1 MCTRNFIWKQMEM
14 NTEITIA
21 LITLLGTNLISPMI
35 AYRQGR
41 KKNNAEATQLEYQ
54 ALEQLREF
62 HKKFYNDLSQR
73 LDELNSTTQKDRK
86 KKYSMRN
93 IIDWLS
99 GIACKDLTCPKRVD
113 LSEEDVDKI
122 TQETSFV
129 EPNLTVNGTKTKEE
143 STRA

>member
-1 MCTRNFIWKQMEM
+1 MCTRNFILQQMQM

-21 LITLLGTNLISPMI
+21 LISLLGSSIIGPYI
-35 AYRQGR
+35 GYRQGR

-62 HKKFYNDLSQR
+62 HKKFYDDLSQR

-86 KKYSMRN
+86 KKYNMRN

-99 GIACKDLTCPKRVD
+99 GLACKDLTCPKRID
-113 LSEEDVDKI
+113 LSELDIERI
-122 TQETSFV
+122 TQETSFI
-129 EPNLTVNGTKTKEE
+129 EPNLATNGAK
-143 STRA
+143 A